1 MFTTN
6 LDLKF
11 LESSSGTEDLAR
23 AVEDHGWTA
32 KLRREIVLA
41 LRGNPS
47 GPSVEEL
54 DRLISAGTTR
64 TTEVQAPL
72 AKEVR
77 VQEEAEVLRRQLE
90 EESDLDSEEDLT
102 GDSSAGFHIRGAE
115 LSPGTPGAELSPG
128 TPGAEL
134 SPGTP
139 GAELSPGT
147 PRAELEPPG
156 TPRAELEPPGT
167 PGAELS
173 PGTPGAELSPGTPG
187 AQLSPGTPRAELKP
201 PGTPGAEL
209 SPGTPGVKS
218 PPRGKEGDPMA
229 EGEQRSS
236 AKDNKPLSPEAERW
250 RQHILNGHLPYRRD
264 CKQCVEGAGLGPFH
278 RRIRHPRSFAL
289 SVDLFGPVPVGEA
302 GRDEGCITGKN
313 LLRYGL
319 VGAFRVPRILLQ
331 PAPEIDG
338 VRDLY
343 AGVPVPG
350 PVPDDE
356 LADYEPS
363 ELSDEP
369 FPELLS
375 ADTAQPHPAC
385 DTPGSSAVVNSVSK
399 EPDNLH
405 SLMSEQELPKDE
417 EGMKSLIKE
426 LQQPVEQV
434 VLRYFMPL
442 RTKTGQ
448 EVAEALQQMILSIN
462 QRFPVKTLH
471 HDPGTEFASTAL
483 SRWLAEHGVRVQH
496 SLPTDK
502 RGNGLSERTV
512 GWVKSRIRTLLR
524 SAHLP
529 VSWWPLAARWA
540 VHKHNAVI
548 LGDPELPSFGQTVLH
563 RVKRPADGAKQL
575 MERWIEARYGAPHR
589 TIPDGH
595 VLITAA
601 GNLVA
606 SKGFKSEVIDPTKLS
621 ELNLPIL
628 QEEDAAELPHDLFDD
643 LGKPQRRLKEKTS
656 VRFVECL
663 HFPTS
668 EEVARDLLMSQ
679 DCSMRAV
686 RKVLEAVTQEED
698 CVGDRRG
705 IVEDR
710 QIFGA
715 YCHGGLRG
723 VTNLSKRKP
732 WTTKLLNRALISRM
746 SVQSGTPNAV
756 WSSLMLMR
764 TSDVEVHRD
773 WRNERGT
780 LNYVMHIPGEVQ
792 LWVEPSGK
800 ARGTGASVPEPT
812 WDPVHTTTLSDT
824 PCVFDPTN
832 HHAVRVQPS
841 WLLVGYTPLG
851 TAKLDPGI
859 LSHLE
864 SCEFPLEGLPRRP
877 HAAGEQCSP
886 TAAQATVCQHQIRAL
901 SSTSEDTS
909 ESSIE
914 SAELQRQIAAASN
927 LEDSPELDSSLIPPG
942 GESGLA
948 DDVQLDS
955 NTALIGWDFS
965 TGDPGDHPHVGLARV
980 ELADYLRVRGAS
992 DAYHR
997 LRGLGIEV
1005 PNDLQFLYL
1014 EDLLESGFSRVVA
1027 ERVMRGIH
1035 PPGTRRPDNPQ
1046 LSSLT
1051 TGEVRILDRGQRPIP
1066 WIIQNR
1072 TLAQRC
1078 PGPPLAGLGCRQP
1091 DAKQGMPD
1099 REPEAEFNAP
1109 DPFAFPDRPLVD
1121 PTDSPVARSSHET
1134 PESIPRTLMNTTA
1147 DDRAVEEYQHMM
1159 YMQSLWGDDE
1169 WAPDPAASSS
1179 SQQDSGL
1186 TTPFQIGSLP
1196 EADTQA
1202 PGQAGSS
1209 TEHVEG
1215 NLDNPSI
1222 DPTDSSVPRSRSN
1235 HSCRVV
1241 QATDPLAAVQSIG
1254 LETANR
1260 GQGQTQAAY
1269 NPVQL
1274 PPNSTPRAS
1283 SRIGVPVSN
1292 PLAAVV
1298 CEDQVSKHPAVR
1310 KVDEAAYTPNVED
1323 LLASLTGPLEVVHNV
1338 SPAEVRRNLMKWKPS
1353 AQDEL
1358 NSFQTMKVVRK
1369 FFGEDARRILR
1380 DPMIEVIP
1388 GKAVCT
1394 VKPGDPYKRKF
1405 RVVSCGNY
1413 ASSTMEAQLY
1423 AGGAGAESLRTLLVH
1438 AARRGRRCFGLD
1450 VKSAFLLAPIPS
1462 TVTKRYA
1469 MRPPRLLVEL
1479 GLCRDDEIW
1488 MIDRA
1493 LYGFRESPKWWSVH
1507 RDGVL
1512 AKARWTSSRG
1522 SVWLEWQRLGHPP

>member
-1 MFTTN
+1 M
-6 LDLKF
+6 
-11 LESSSGTEDLAR
+11 
-23 AVEDHGWTA
+23 
-32 KLRREIVLA
+32 
-41 LRGNPS
+41 
-47 GPSVEEL
+47 
-54 DRLISAGTTR
+54 
-64 TTEVQAPL
+64 
-72 AKEVR
+72 
-77 VQEEAEVLRRQLE
+77 
-90 EESDLDSEEDLT
+90 
-102 GDSSAGFHIRGAE
+102 
-115 LSPGTPGAELSPG
+115 
-128 TPGAEL
+128 
-134 SPGTP
+134 
-139 GAELSPGT
+139 
-147 PRAELEPPG
+147 
-156 TPRAELEPPGT
+156 
-167 PGAELS
+167 
-173 PGTPGAELSPGTPG
+173 
-187 AQLSPGTPRAELKP
+187 
-201 PGTPGAEL
+201 
-209 SPGTPGVKS
+209 
-218 PPRGKEGDPMA
+218 
-229 EGEQRSS
+229 
-236 AKDNKPLSPEAERW
+236 
-250 RQHILNGHLPYRRD
+250 
-264 CKQCVEGAGLGPFH
+264 
-278 RRIRHPRSFAL
+278 
-289 SVDLFGPVPVGEA
+289 
-302 GRDEGCITGKN
+302 
-313 LLRYGL
+313 
-319 VGAFRVPRILLQ
+319 
-331 PAPEIDG
+331 
-338 VRDLY
+338 
-343 AGVPVPG
+343 
-350 PVPDDE
+350 
-356 LADYEPS
+356 
-363 ELSDEP
+363 
-369 FPELLS
+369 
-375 ADTAQPHPAC
+375 
-385 DTPGSSAVVNSVSK
+385 
-399 EPDNLH
+399 
-405 SLMSEQELPKDE
+405 
-417 EGMKSLIKE
+417 
-426 LQQPVEQV
+426 
-434 VLRYFMPL
+434 
-442 RTKTGQ
+442 
-448 EVAEALQQMILSIN
+448 
-462 QRFPVKTLH
+462 
-471 HDPGTEFASTAL
+471 
-483 SRWLAEHGVRVQH
+483 
-496 SLPTDK
+496 
-502 RGNGLSERTV
+502 
-512 GWVKSRIRTLLR
+512 
-524 SAHLP
+524 
-529 VSWWPLAARWA
+529 
-540 VHKHNAVI
+540 
-548 LGDPELPSFGQTVLH
+548 
-563 RVKRPADGAKQL
+563 
-575 MERWIEARYGAPHR
+575 
-589 TIPDGH
+589 
-595 VLITAA
+595 
-601 GNLVA
+601 
-606 SKGFKSEVIDPTKLS
+606 
-621 ELNLPIL
+621 
-628 QEEDAAELPHDLFDD
+628 
-643 LGKPQRRLKEKTS
+643 
-656 VRFVECL
+656 
-663 HFPTS
+663 
-668 EEVARDLLMSQ
+668 
-679 DCSMRAV
+679 
-686 RKVLEAVTQEED
+686 
-698 CVGDRRG
+698 
-705 IVEDR
+705 
-710 QIFGA
+710 
-715 YCHGGLRG
+715 
-723 VTNLSKRKP
+723 
-732 WTTKLLNRALISRM
+732 
-746 SVQSGTPNAV
+746 
-756 WSSLMLMR
+756 
-764 TSDVEVHRD
+764 
-773 WRNERGT
+773 
-780 LNYVMHIPGEVQ
+780 
-792 LWVEPSGK
+792 
-800 ARGTGASVPEPT
+800 
-812 WDPVHTTTLSDT
+812 
-824 PCVFDPTN
+824 
-832 HHAVRVQPS
+832 
-841 WLLVGYTPLG
+841 
-851 TAKLDPGI
+851 
-859 LSHLE
+859 
-864 SCEFPLEGLPRRP
+864 EGLPRRP

-886 TAAQATVCQHQIRAL
+886 SAAQATVCQHQIRAL

-1014 EDLLESGFSRVVA
+1014 EDLLESGFSRIVA

-1091 DAKQGMPD
+1091 DAKRGMPD
-1099 REPEAEFNAP
+1099 REPEAELNAP

-1121 PTDSPVARSSHET
+1121 PTDSPVARSSHEI

-1260 GQGQTQAAY
+1260 GQGQTQTAS

-1405 RVVSCGNY
+1405 RVVSCGNF
-1413 ASSTMEAQLY
+1413 ASSTVEAQLY

-1450 VKSAFLLAPIPS
+1450 IKSAFLLAPIPS

-1522 SVWLEWQRLGHPP
+1522 SVWLEQFTSESNVWAIRHESGACVGHILVYVDDILILSEPDIANSFISWIRERWECTGLKEASTVDPLRFLGVDIYAEEDARGKVIGFSLVQEAYIDELLRSHEAGPSARATAPVPREWIREIPVFQEFSDAELRAAQSITGELLWLSQRTRVDIGFCVGLMASWVSRYPRQVSKIGARVLEFLANTKTHRLTLIPGRADGIRIYTDASFAPYGSHSISGIVLQYDECTVVWKSKRQSLVTLSTAESELCAGCEGVTLSQSLEALICELDGAPGPKNLMVDNTAAVTLAEGGGSVRTRHLRVRAAFLQDMRERGELVVSHCPGDIQLADCLTKALLRTRLGELSKLLGLGPPDTLGRVAKVALGPPRTPASPEPASVADSPPRGTQQVGWNNEGLALWLALVLLLAQIEVSEGAGVEGLGDEPLGLELPLLVTLLTMSILFVWESGKYCVRSCCSRRDDGEAAVRMLRPSDDDDPATRRSRRQSLVRRAIEREVHDEGLRQRTSRVEHETTTPDPVVHSHIHVQVGTTPTLSEPGQRPPRPPSPPAEEIPVSPLGLRENPTIASSAPVGFLGASSSTSMAHPVPPPPPADSPRTRPQFPVEGSKRSQVVLSDASTQTSQEKFFSVQELCELQVTTSSGRGTGALHLFPDCHSLRNVAGTNRRTFCRYCLQAARQGPG